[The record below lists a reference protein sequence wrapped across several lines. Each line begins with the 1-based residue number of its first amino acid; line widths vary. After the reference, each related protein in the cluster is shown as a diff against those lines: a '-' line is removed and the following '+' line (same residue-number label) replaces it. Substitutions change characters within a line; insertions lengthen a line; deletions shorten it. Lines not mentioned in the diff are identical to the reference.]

1 MSAFDGRPGHEQI
14 GSGFFTTGPLI
25 RVADPRLHFVLVDR
39 PISYATVDE
48 LAAASGM
55 ATDDVLA
62 HLQPFLHDGTLA
74 LEIHEDTLFLHT
86 APRGRT
92 ARPTRPVA
100 PANLWERLRDRAPLE
115 RAAALWKLIRALE
128 ASGWRVETHL
138 DSVCAGLGRLT
149 INPYFG
155 VEAGPTVVPVVC
167 YPTAAALSGGVL
179 ESYEQ
184 AGAAGLAVTCDMGG
198 LDAMVTA
205 VRSWTARRGRTSSMI
220 VIVLEAPRFNPT
232 LVSTQDS
239 SVSPVAVS
247 RYELGQALS

>member
-1 MSAFDGRPGHEQI
+1 
-14 GSGFFTTGPLI
+14 
-25 RVADPRLHFVLVDR
+25 
-39 PISYATVDE
+39 
-48 LAAASGM
+48 
-55 ATDDVLA
+55 
-62 HLQPFLHDGTLA
+62 
-74 LEIHEDTLFLHT
+74 
-86 APRGRT
+86 
-92 ARPTRPVA
+92 
-100 PANLWERLRDRAPLE
+100 
-115 RAAALWKLIRALE
+115 
-128 ASGWRVETHL
+128 
-138 DSVCAGLGRLT
+138 
-149 INPYFG
+149 
-155 VEAGPTVVPVVC
+155 
-167 YPTAAALSGGVL
+167 VL